1 MNLEQ
6 VVKVVDVVGRNL
18 VQSSQLFLTGYI
30 IRQVSLGV
38 FAYLNRRLDVLGKD
52 AYVLY
57 PTNEYERSDDGRV
70 RRRSESR
77 TGEEA
82 I

>member
-1 MNLEQ
+1 MNIEH
-6 VVKVVDVVGRNL
+6 VVKLVDVVGQNL
-18 VQSSQLFLTGYI
+18 VSVSELFLTGYI

-57 PTNEYERSDDGRV
+57 PANQYERSEDGRLM
-70 RRRSESR
+70 RKPPPL
-77 TGEEA
+77 GEEVL
-82 I
+82 